1 MTVVELAGTLAAFTS
16 VIAIIGAFVFRL
28 VKNSMVLL
36 VNGLIRDYL
45 QELKPNS
52 GSSMRDEIKD
62 IRTDTMIL
70 KMDVA
75 QLEGKFDQHIAE
87 NPRHTTLF

>member
-1 MTVVELAGTLAAFTS
+1 MTIVELAGTLAAFTT

-28 VKNSMVLL
+28 IKNSMVLL
-36 VNGLIRDYL
+36 INGVIRDYL

-75 QLEGKFDQHIAE
+75 ALEGKFDQHIAE
-87 NPRHTTLF
+87 NVRHPHNV

>member
-1 MTVVELAGTLAAFTS
+1 MTIVELAGTLAAFTT

-28 VKNSMVLL
+28 IKNSMVLL
-36 VNGLIRDYL
+36 VNGLIKDYL

-87 NPRHTTLF
+87 NPRHPAKV

>member
-1 MTVVELAGTLAAFTS
+1 MTIVELAGTLAAFTS
-16 VIAIIGAFVFRL
+16 IIAIIGALVFRL
-28 VKNSMVLL
+28 VKNAMVLL
-36 VNGLIRDYL
+36 VNGLIKDYL

-62 IRTDTMIL
+62 IRTDTMTL

-87 NPRHTTLF
+87 NPRHASKI